1 VERVKYLRIIF
12 ARYNEICYYYFVLK
26 YMNTQ
31 LQTLFETY
39 NLSEKDRYDIAQI
52 FSLLPSDKQQNLLR
66 NFPTLA
72 ARLKQIEESMKQEQE
87 ILL

>member
-1 VERVKYLRIIF
+1 
-12 ARYNEICYYYFVLK
+12 
-26 YMNTQ
+26 MNTQ

-87 ILL
+87 ILLWDLYSDIDKAIEVERRHRLVMDT